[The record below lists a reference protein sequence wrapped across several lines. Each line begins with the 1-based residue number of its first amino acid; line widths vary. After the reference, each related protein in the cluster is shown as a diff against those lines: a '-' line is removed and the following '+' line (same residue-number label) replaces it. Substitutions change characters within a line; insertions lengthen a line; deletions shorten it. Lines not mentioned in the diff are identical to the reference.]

1 MKKTRTKV
9 NEDTISIDC
18 PHCDNWEEQP
28 VDQQRHHLQSFL
40 MGELL
45 DDEEGK
51 QVSQIQCLDCEEEFK
66 LVWDYDEYN
75 EAKLKASNAIKWIDG
90 LLKTRFKQGTGSLGH
105 ATAGFCC
112 LGYGCSLLSTDYF
125 PASGVSTDFALTVG
139 LRGEGGEFSSIVLG
153 EDGTSAKS
161 LIALNDDLAYSFN
174 KISKFIKANIEEI
187 FEDDVAKIL
196 KDHYHVSN

>member
-9 NEDTISIDC
+9 DEDNISIGC
-18 PHCDNWEEQP
+18 PHCCNWEEQP

-51 QVSQIQCLDCEEEFK
+51 QVSQMQCLDCEEQFK

-75 EAKLKASNAIKWIDG
+75 ETKLKANNAIRWIDG
-90 LLKTRFKQGTGSLGH
+90 LHKTRFKQGTGSLGH

-112 LGYGCSLLSTDYF
+112 LGYGCSLLSIDYS
-125 PASGVSTDFALTVG
+125 PAAGVSIDFARTVG
-139 LRGEGGEFSSIVLG
+139 LRDESGQFRETILFHDKMSV
-153 EDGTSAKS
+153 AS
-161 LIALNDDLAYSFN
+161 LVGLNDDFKYSFN
-174 KISKFIKANIEEI
+174 KISKFIKDNIEEL

>member
-9 NEDTISIDC
+9 DEDNISIGC
-18 PHCDNWEEQP
+18 PHCCNWEEQP

-51 QVSQIQCLDCEEEFK
+51 QVSQMQCLDCEEQFK

-75 EAKLKASNAIKWIDG
+75 ETKLKASNAIKWVDG
-90 LLKTRFKQGTGSLGH
+90 LLKTRVKQGTGSLGH
-105 ATAGFCC
+105 PVAGFCC
-112 LGYGCSLLSTDYF
+112 LGYGCSLLSIDYL
-125 PASGVSTDFALTVG
+125 PS
-139 LRGEGGEFSSIVLG
+139 
-153 EDGTSAKS
+153 DGTSYDFSKS
-161 LIALNDDLAYSFN
+161 VGLMDISGGFMEEIVWDGDISASSLVNLNDDLKYSFN
-174 KISKFIKANIEEI
+174 KISKFIKGNIEEL

-196 KDHYHVSN
+196 KAHYNASN

>member
-75 EAKLKASNAIKWIDG
+75 ETKLKASNAIKWIDG

-112 LGYGCSLLSTDYF
+112 LGYGCSLLSIDYL
-125 PASGVSTDFALTVG
+125 PS
-139 LRGEGGEFSSIVLG
+139 
-153 EDGTSAKS
+153 DGTSYDFSKS
-161 LIALNDDLAYSFN
+161 VGLMDISGKFRDKLVCEGVMIAASLAALNDDLAYSFN
-174 KISKFIKANIEEI
+174 KISKFIKGNIEEL